1 MKPTNAPAMAST
13 FESPQVSSKLARFM
27 DFSNNS
33 LVSYIKKSGSLD
45 VPTRDTKPAIVHGP
59 QFMASNP
66 TMFPLS
72 VLHRRDWLLQVGV
85 SLVVSPVWAQSGRA
99 ATLPAA
105 QSLPDELERALKNK
119 QPLIVMVSLDGCVF
133 CRQARQSHLSPMA
146 RSGTTIV
153 QVDMRN
159 HQPVLDFA
167 GKLTTH
173 DELTRRW
180 KVSITPTLLF
190 FGPGGKEVAERMEG
204 AYLPDFYGP
213 YLEERIA
220 QGRKAL

>member
-1 MKPTNAPAMAST
+1 MAS
-13 FESPQVSSKLARFM
+13 
-27 DFSNNS
+27 
-33 LVSYIKKSGSLD
+33 YIS
-45 VPTRDTKPAIVHGP
+45 I
-59 QFMASNP
+59 
-66 TMFPLS
+66 FPL
-72 VLHRRDWLLQVGV
+72 LAQRRRDWLLWTGASLLALPAMAQVPSSRGAV
-85 SLVVSPVWAQSGRA
+85 

-105 QSLPDELERALKNK
+105 QSLPDELAQALKNK
-119 QPLIVMVSLDGCVF
+119 QALIVMVSLEGCVF
-133 CRQARQSHLSPMA
+133 CRQARQSHLSPMHRA
-146 RSGTTIV
+146 GTVIV

-159 HQPVLDFA
+159 NQPVLDFA

-213 YLEERIA
+213 YLEERLV